1 MPIVPRPSA
10 EVDIDS
16 ALLGVLLDEQ
26 FPTIASLPRSF
37 VAEGWDNVLW
47 RIGDDLV
54 ARLPRRAVAAEL
66 VEREQTWLPELAPR
80 LPITV
85 PVPLY
90 RGAPSVR
97 YPWPWS
103 ICRWTPGC
111 TAADLPPGPDAAG
124 QLGGF
129 LRALHQPAP
138 PEAPPNPWRGVPLHA
153 RDERTRES
161 LAALAGH
168 VDVPALGMAW
178 QAALEVP
185 RWNGPP
191 VWLHGDLHPLNVI
204 VEGAAADGDAEGAP
218 SIAAVIDW
226 GDLTSG
232 DPACDLAIGW
242 SLFDPARRAEF
253 RRAAG
258 CDRSTWARA
267 RGWALALGVVYLANS
282 ADHPLLRSIGTTML
296 DAVLAEG

>member
-16 ALLGVLLDEQ
+16 ALLGELLDEQ
-26 FPTIASLPRSF
+26 FPTLASLPRTF

-47 RIGDDLV
+47 RLGRDLV

-66 VEREQTWLPELAPR
+66 VEREQIWLPELAPR

-90 RGAPSVR
+90 RGAPSVG

-103 ICRWTPGC
+103 ICRWTPGR

-153 RDERTRES
+153 RDERTRDS
-161 LAALAGH
+161 LTTLAGH
-168 VDVPALGMAW
+168 VDVPALARAW
-178 QAALEVP
+178 QEALDVLP
-185 RWNGPP
+185 WDLPP
-191 VWLHGDLHPLNVI
+191 VWLHGDLHPLNVVVDDNPTTGGPAI
-204 VEGAAADGDAEGAP
+204 L
-218 SIAAVIDW
+218 SVIDW

-242 SLFDPARRAEF
+242 GLFDPARRAEF
-253 RRAAG
+253 RRDAG
-258 CDRSTWARA
+258 CDGPTWARA

-282 ADHPLLRSIGTTML
+282 ADHPQRGVIGTTML